1 MADSAAAPRPQSA
14 SLDID
19 DGLSDAAESPRSDAC
34 VNWPRRRRRRRSPRP
49 APTAVLVRLALG
61 TVAASLAYAGHS
73 KFKRSDLYGVA
84 DRSKW
89 RSCAGYDTRD
99 FAAVAAATVGFPVAW
114 FCFAGAGSAAA
125 RIGSLPV
132 LMVLAAGAL
141 VTIALAYRDASSI
154 LKCGVLWCDAA
165 VHNEASNYATAVAL
179 MLLIGGSSAFLL
191 FAGLAFRVARRRSTP
206 STTLTEPL
214 LDDEEAGAPEP
225 IKTKAPN
232 TIAWTVS
239 LIVALALLLLL
250 TSILPNSWQ
259 GFTTAGI
266 AKYRRTGPG
275 SMVDQWT
282 RAAPE
287 GRKAWF
293 RTAFY
298 QINARLTLK
307 VYPDVAMYYAFLM
320 VLALV
325 ACAGRVSLPFAR
337 LLRRRVRVAYSAW
350 SVGELVASSLFALL
364 LVRVRVASMACGW
377 VKRTTNAG
385 RLRALRLR
393 GPPVRLGPDEKR
405 VGGPGARHGAVRESG
420 IGSTITTGG
429 AHLDHSRGFWFG
441 LGAAAMGPYL
451 GRLRDV
457 IVIRC
462 PCVVLV

>member
-1 MADSAAAPRPQSA
+1 MADSAAAPRPQS
-14 SLDID
+14 SGLDID

-34 VNWPRRRRRRRSPRP
+34 INWPNRRRRRRAPRP

-61 TVAASLAYAGHS
+61 TIAASLAYAGHAS
-73 KFKRSDLYGVA
+73 FKKSDLYGVA
-84 DRSKW
+84 DRPKW
-89 RSCAGYDTRD
+89 RSCAGYDQRD

-125 RIGSLPV
+125 RIGSLPL
-132 LMVLAAGAL
+132 LMMLAAGAL
-141 VTIALAYRDASSI
+141 VTIALAYRDAAGI

-165 VHNEASNYATAVAL
+165 ADDEASNYATSVAI
-179 MLLIGGSSAFLL
+179 MLLIGGSSAFVL

-206 STTLTEPL
+206 TTTLTEPL
-214 LDDEEAGAPEP
+214 LDEVEAGPPEP
-225 IKTKAPN
+225 VNRKASH

-239 LIVALALLLLL
+239 LIVALAGLLLL
-250 TSILPNSWQ
+250 TAILPNSWQ
-259 GFTTAGI
+259 GFTSAGL

-307 VYPDVAMYYAFLM
+307 VYPDVALYYAFLM
-320 VLALV
+320 VLAVV
-325 ACAGRVSLPFAR
+325 ACAGRVSLRFAR

-350 SVGELVASSLFALL
+350 SVGELVVSSLFALL

-377 VKRTTNAG
+377 VKHETYSQRRSASGATPSWTTSTPRTRRKARG
-385 RLRALRLR
+385 RSWREARAS
-393 GPPVRLGPDEKR
+393 
-405 VGGPGARHGAVRESG
+405 ARTSV
-420 IGSTITTGG
+420 
-429 AHLDHSRGFWFG
+429 
-441 LGAAAMGPYL
+441 
-451 GRLRDV
+451 
-457 IVIRC
+457 
-462 PCVVLV
+462 